1 MAPGGSPPQ
10 TPRWRAL
17 IEAQL
22 GRPQVRLLRQA
33 FAAYAGAGGGLLA
46 AGLAYTALFALIP
59 GILLIL
65 GIAGMLLGEGELHDQ
80 FVDNVV
86 EVLPPLQAL
95 LAPAVDEL
103 ASRSGSMTAIG
114 AIGLAW
120 GASRFYDAFEGAMAR
135 VFGGLS
141 RRGFL
146 EKTALGLLSIAVL
159 GAAFGLMTTLAGVRA
174 FVEAAAGSATPIAGM
189 AGVILDLAGPA
200 ATFAAISLVYRMVPP
215 RQPSW
220 RAIAGPAAVV
230 TIALLALARLFV
242 FLAPRLIGA
251 AAVLGT
257 LATVF
262 AALAW
267 LALAFQAVLLG
278 AGGIDAIDR
287 EIRRLRGT
295 HPDGKPAP
303 MGDRTPP
310 V

>member
-1 MAPGGSPPQ
+1 MAPGGSPPAK
-10 TPRWRAL
+10 PRWRAT

-33 FAAYAGAGGGLLA
+33 FAAYGGAGGGLLA

-65 GIAGMLLGEGELHDQ
+65 GIAGMLLGDGELHDR
-80 FVDNVV
+80 FVGNVV
-86 EVLPPLQAL
+86 DVLPPLQAL

-103 ASRSGSMTAIG
+103 ASRSGSMTILG
-114 AIGLAW
+114 ALGLGW

-141 RRGFL
+141 QRGFV
-146 EKTALGLLSIAVL
+146 EKTVRGLLSIAVL
-159 GAAFGLMTTLAGVRA
+159 GAAFGLMTTLAGIRA
-174 FVEAAAGSATPIAGM
+174 FVEASTGSAAALTGLAGLL
-189 AGVILDLAGPA
+189 VDLAGPA
-200 ATFAAISLVYRMVPP
+200 ATFAAIVLVYRMVPP
-215 RQPSW
+215 RPPSW
-220 RAIAGPAAVV
+220 RAILGPAAVV

-278 AGGIDAIDR
+278 AAAIDAVDR
-287 EIRRLRGT
+287 ELRRLGGT
-295 HPDGKPAP
+295 EERPAP
-303 MGDRTPP
+303 AATGG
-310 V
+310 